1 MEVTGFITALV
12 IGLIIG
18 VLGRIVAPGRQNIPV
33 WLTLVVG
40 VAVIAVIAL
49 AMGFVFRQQV
59 LRADTGTDKMREIGA
74 AVEEGAQAYLA
85 RQFKTLGI
93 FVVLAFLLCYRDW
106 AVIALAA
113 GVTALHH
120 LSFSQLQEL
129 GFGVRC
135 LLEPEAVRL
144 AVGNG
149 IDLAAAQHALERSE
163 AAKDSAERSIA
174 NRDFHRLT
182 YASCGNPLL
191 LSMLDDL
198 RDQTALIS
206 VTAWQNG
213 ITWVHEAHE
222 HVAILEAAARGDA
235 EEAKHLVDLHI
246 RRFTEHALT
255 LLEEHHA

>member
-1 MEVTGFITALV
+1 MSFEPLAPMATPLSRTGH
-12 IGLIIG
+12 
-18 VLGRIVAPGRQNIPV
+18 
-33 WLTLVVG
+33 VVESLRKSILSG
-40 VAVIAVIAL
+40 A
-49 AMGFVFRQQV
+49 
-59 LRADTGTDKMREIGA
+59 LRAGQPLVESELAASFGVSKTPVREA
-74 AVEEGAQAYLA
+74 L
-85 RQFKTLGI
+85 KTLAGLGLVTMMEYRGA
-93 FVVLAFLLCYRDW
+93 VVRSVDYEMAR
-106 AVIALAA
+106 AV
-113 GVTALHH
+113 
-120 LSFSQLQEL
+120 FE
-129 GFGVRC
+129 VRC

-149 IDLAAAQHALERSE
+149 IDLTAAQHALERSE